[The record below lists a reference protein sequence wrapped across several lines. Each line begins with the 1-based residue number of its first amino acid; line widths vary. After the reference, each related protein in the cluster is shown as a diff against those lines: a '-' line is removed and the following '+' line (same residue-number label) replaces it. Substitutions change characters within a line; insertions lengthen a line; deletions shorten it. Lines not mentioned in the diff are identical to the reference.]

1 MPRKYK
7 KSPTYKLKKKY
18 GRKATKS
25 ATVLQSAIRR
35 AITANNNKMLETKKS
50 ISSNSD
56 GTELGHN
63 GILVRSSS
71 LLATTQGLT
80 DPQTSAIQ
88 NRIGDRITLSG
99 LSVKCMFEL
108 NERYSMATFRIFI
121 VKSAKGD
128 TPTSST
134 LWNGISANKMID
146 TFNKERFTILAS
158 KRFTIKQSSTG
169 MDADGIQTIGGG
181 FAEGIPTISRATKI
195 VGLWVPANKLIR
207 GKTLTYENASNQPK
221 FYDYHLIYYAYSNY
235 STSPT
240 LGFNVG
246 RINDEVIQ
254 LYYKDA

>member
-1 MPRKYK
+1 MPPKKTKKYK
-7 KSPTYKLKKKY
+7 R
-18 GRKATKS
+18 GRKTIKSEVATSK
-25 ATVLQSAIRR
+25 LQTLVKK
-35 AITANNNKMLETKKS
+35 AITANNNKMLETKQS

-63 GILVRSSS
+63 AILVRSST

-99 LSVKCMFEL
+99 LSIKCMFEL
-108 NERYSMATFRIFI
+108 NERYSMATFRIFV

-128 TPTSST
+128 VPTSTT

-146 TFNKERFTILAS
+146 TFNRERFTILVS
-158 KRFTIKQSSTG
+158 KTFTIKQSSTG

-181 FAEGIPTISRATKI
+181 FAEGIPTISRATRI
-195 VGLWVPANKLIR
+195 VKLWIPANKLIK

-221 FYDYHLIYYAYSNY
+221 FYDYHLIYYSYSNY
-235 STSPT
+235 STSST
-240 LGFNVG
+240 LMFNTG